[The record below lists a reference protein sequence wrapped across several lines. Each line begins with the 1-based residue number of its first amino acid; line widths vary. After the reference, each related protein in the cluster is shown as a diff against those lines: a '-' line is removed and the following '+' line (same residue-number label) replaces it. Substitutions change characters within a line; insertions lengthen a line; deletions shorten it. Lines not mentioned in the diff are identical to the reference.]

1 VMRPGGWLT
10 ALGLASSLFGCG
22 SVPLTAPNGGTLTI
36 EANPKSIP
44 AVGGKST
51 ITVIGFKSAGDG
63 GGSLPDGTQIFFTTD
78 LGAIE
83 ERVATENGIARATLQ
98 SDGHSGTATVTA
110 SSGTIAALTATVE
123 VGAGT
128 SGDLVITVTANPATL
143 GPSDFTSEIV
153 ASVTDNRG
161 NFLADVPVIFSTSS
175 GALASQGSVLRTNAN
190 GQAFDRLTLLD
201 DQGDATVTVTSGATT
216 GSVSVTRGTFR
227 APLID
232 SVAPSSGSRGGSLTV
247 KITGQKFQPGATAS
261 FGDGI
266 AIDEVTFVNAE
277 TLLVD
282 ITVTAGAAAGSR
294 TITVTNPDGGSGT
307 FASGFTVVT
316 TAPVCRMTV
325 LIINSGSGTQADP
338 WVMAPGVVDFNGTSS
353 FDPDG
358 GSLTFDWNVGDPPTP
373 AFTDAAFTYSFSAT
387 DIFQVSLTVTDD
399 EGDSCTLVRY
409 LDVP

>member
-1 VMRPGGWLT
+1 MT
-10 ALGLASSLFGCG
+10 AAGLF
-22 SVPLTAPNGGTLTI
+22 PTEPR
-36 EANPKSIP
+36 
-44 AVGGKST
+44 
-51 ITVIGFKSAGDG
+51 
-63 GGSLPDGTQIFFTTD
+63 IFFTTD

-83 ERVATENGIARATLQ
+83 ERVAMENGIARATLQ

-128 SGDLVITVTANPATL
+128 SGDLVITVTANPTTL

-153 ASVTDNRG
+153 ATATDNRG

-201 DQGDATVTVTSGATT
+201 DQGDATVTVTSGTTT
-216 GSVSVTRGTFR
+216 GSVNVTRGTFR
-227 APLID
+227 APQID

-247 KITGQKFQPGATAS
+247 KITGQKFQPGATVS

-307 FASGFTVVT
+307 FASGFTVGGK
-316 TAPVCRMTV
+316 APICRMSVFQTTG
-325 LIINSGSGTQADP
+325 GSGTSANP
-338 WVMAPGVVDFNGTSS
+338 WIMTTSFVSFDGTASR
-353 FDPDG
+353 DPDG
-358 GSLTFDWNVGDPPTP
+358 GSLTFQWDVGDPPTAP
-373 AFTDAAFTYSFSAT
+373 FTLAAFSYMFSVS
-387 DIFQVSLTVTDD
+387 DIYQVLLTVTDPD
-399 EGDSCTLVRY
+399 GDTCTLVRF